1 MDQISRISDL
11 NNTGKLVA
19 YIAYT
24 ELVGKIFLSLLFLSF
39 IFYYQTEIQN
49 LPVASL

>member
-1 MDQISRISDL
+1 MDQILRISDL

-19 YIAYT
+19 YT
-24 ELVGKIFLSLLFLSF
+24 ELVGKIFLSFLFLGF

-49 LPVASL
+49 LLVASL